1 MIPTLTNMTDI
12 KHILYIN
19 LDRRTD
25 RNEYVVNELLNVGFL
40 QDSIERFPA
49 ISMNTPAIGCSLS
62 HLHCI
67 EKAKSL
73 NWDHV
78 LIVEDDITFV
88 NQHLFKTQF
97 NKLLSSQSD
106 WDVVLLGGNNCGP
119 YQFTSDCSVKISR
132 CASTVGYLVKNS
144 YYDKLI
150 NNYKNG
156 IQYFLQNTNL
166 PMRFAIDVYWGS
178 LQQEDNWYLIF
189 PLSVSQKVDFSDIEK
204 RVVNYD
210 MYMLVL
216 DKSNIRY

>member
-1 MIPTLTNMTDI
+1 MPILTNMTDI

-19 LDRRTD
+19 LDRRPD
-25 RNEYVVNELLNVGFL
+25 RKEYVLNELLNVGFL
-40 QDSIERFPA
+40 QDSIERFSA

-88 NQHLFKTQF
+88 NQPLFKTQF

-119 YQFTSDCSVKISR
+119 YQFKSDCSVKISR

-178 LQQEDNWYLIF
+178 LQQQDNWYLIY

-210 MYMLVL
+210 TYMLVL
-216 DKSNIRY
+216 DKSNRR